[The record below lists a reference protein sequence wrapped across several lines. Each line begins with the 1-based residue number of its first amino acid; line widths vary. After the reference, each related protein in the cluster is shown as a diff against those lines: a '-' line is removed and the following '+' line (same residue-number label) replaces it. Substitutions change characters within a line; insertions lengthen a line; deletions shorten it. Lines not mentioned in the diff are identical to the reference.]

1 MKNVKKLMMGN
12 KTIRNK
18 KKDALNDNYVNKKQ
32 KLEEENISNNNY
44 KIKLIFNND
53 SNGSNLSILSQ
64 LLS

>member
-1 MKNVKKLMMGN
+1 MMRN

-18 KKDALNDNYVNKKQ
+18 KKDALNNNYLNKKQ
-32 KLEEENISNNNY
+32 KLEEENISNDNF